1 MANSSRWAT
10 PSGQYQSQYSWGQ
23 RLICQLLVKQIQLD
37 ISKDY
42 HISQRKASQHLR
54 TPAKYSF
61 SRKDPHNLPR
71 TPLRSDLNRLSR
83 HWPIEA
89 AMSSPSMATRLIE
102 DLHERTNEVSRTI
115 RSYSD
120 NVTHAPRQTLS
131 IIESLSSL
139 HKALGQL
146 IESPFFQSPFTGESN
161 SDQTS
166 IFSMAVNRCGQ
177 ELHEFLVQWAE
188 VIKRNRDPRD
198 EEYWSLIN
206 TMVQR
211 VTETINVYTEAFQS
225 CLTLDGR

>member
-1 MANSSRWAT
+1 M
-10 PSGQYQSQYSWGQ
+10 
-23 RLICQLLVKQIQLD
+23 L
-37 ISKDY
+37 
-42 HISQRKASQHLR
+42 
-54 TPAKYSF
+54 

-71 TPLRSDLNRLSR
+71 NPLRSDLNRQSC
-83 HWPIEA
+83 HWPIDA
-89 AMSSPSMATRLIE
+89 AMSSPSTATRLIE
-102 DLHERTNEVSRTI
+102 GLLERTNEVSRTI

-120 NVTHAPRQTLS
+120 NVTHTPRQTLS

-188 VIKRNRDPRD
+188 VIKRDRGPRD

-206 TMVQR
+206 TTVQR
-211 VTETINVYTEAFQS
+211 VAETINVYTEAFQS